1 MNSLAFTVWRADTK
15 FRTAGRR
22 GFAQTQILGAVAG
35 CVGGVVA
42 GVLGSVFT
50 AVSWFVATEDLR
62 GWLSTVGSALL
73 LMTIPLIIFG
83 GYCLDWIEK
92 DKSQRYSKVVRY
104 EDEDDDQ

>member
-1 MNSLAFTVWRADTK
+1 M
-15 FRTAGRR
+15 
-22 GFAQTQILGAVAG
+22 
-35 CVGGVVA
+35 
-42 GVLGSVFT
+42 
-50 AVSWFVATEDLR
+50 ATEDLR